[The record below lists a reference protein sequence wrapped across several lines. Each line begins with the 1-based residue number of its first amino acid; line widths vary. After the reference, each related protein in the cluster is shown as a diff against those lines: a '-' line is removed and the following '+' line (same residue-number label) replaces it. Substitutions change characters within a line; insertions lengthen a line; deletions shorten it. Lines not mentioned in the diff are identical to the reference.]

1 MEASNNEPRATRPV
15 SRTMGSA
22 PRTSDS
28 DPTTR
33 SSQPNSLAS
42 FPTVS
47 SLSPSPEGQCPSG
60 TTTRP
65 SVDADGHRPS
75 GTTTFPTSAA
85 HAVTDDDELF
95 CDSELPPPY
104 PVHEEAPL
112 AVAPTA
118 EQRQTNVV
126 KALQGKMADF
136 ISGSSQRHYR
146 TIVRELSDRQ
156 IPLNLLSD
164 ESKAKGLA
172 QMLEEDVC
180 SLSELVILGQ
190 FAKAIDDSDTRAAE
204 FLRDTAG
211 YKPQTDVT
219 VEHKTQ
225 GLASLTDTQ
234 LLTLLQALNPEQG
247 ALPEEVSNE

>member
-1 MEASNNEPRATRPV
+1 MEASNNEHCSPLSETTNVVSKHSETATYVTRVSEVTNSVPRP
-15 SRTMGSA
+15 
-22 PRTSDS
+22 
-28 DPTTR
+28 
-33 SSQPNSLAS
+33 SQPNSLAS

-47 SLSPSPEGQCPSG
+47 SLSPKPEGSVAGQHCPSG
-60 TTTRP
+60 TT
-65 SVDADGHRPS
+65 HI
-75 GTTTFPTSAA
+75 
-85 HAVTDDDELF
+85 VTDDEF
-95 CDSELPPPY
+95 VREPELPPPY

-247 ALPEEVSNE
+247 ALPEEVNNG

>member
-1 MEASNNEPRATRPV
+1 MEASNNEPRTPLSESATHV
-15 SRTMGSA
+15 SR
-22 PRTSDS
+22 P
-28 DPTTR
+28 
-33 SSQPNSLAS
+33 SQPNPPTS

-47 SLSPSPEGQCPSG
+47 SLSPSPEGHCPSG
-60 TTTRP
+60 TT
-65 SVDADGHRPS
+65 HI
-75 GTTTFPTSAA
+75 
-85 HAVTDDDELF
+85 VTDDEFTCPSD
-95 CDSELPPPY
+95 ELPPPY

-172 QMLEEDVC
+172 QMLEEDVL

-234 LLTLLQALNPEQG
+234 LLTLLQALNPEQSD
-247 ALPEEVSNE
+247 EVSNG

>member
-1 MEASNNEPRATRPV
+1 MEASNNEPRATL
-15 SRTMGSA
+15 
-22 PRTSDS
+22 SDS
-28 DPTTR
+28 TTHVPR
-33 SSQPNSLAS
+33 PSQPNSLAS

-47 SLSPSPEGQCPSG
+47 SLSPKPEG
-60 TTTRP
+60 
-65 SVDADGHRPS
+65 SVAGQHCPS

-85 HAVTDDDELF
+85 HAVTDDEF
-95 CDSELPPPY
+95 TCDSELPPPY

-234 LLTLLQALNPEQG
+234 LLTLLQALNPEQSD
-247 ALPEEVSNE
+247 EVSNG

>member
-1 MEASNNEPRATRPV
+1 MEASNNEPRATL
-15 SRTMGSA
+15 
-22 PRTSDS
+22 SDS
-28 DPTTR
+28 TTHVPR
-33 SSQPNSLAS
+33 PSQPNSLAS

-47 SLSPSPEGQCPSG
+47 SLSPKPEG
-60 TTTRP
+60 
-65 SVDADGHRPS
+65 SVAGQHCPS

-85 HAVTDDDELF
+85 HAVTDDEF
-95 CDSELPPPY
+95 TCDSELPPPY

-204 FLRDTAG
+204 FLRDTA
-211 YKPQTDVT
+211 VT
-219 VEHKTQ
+219 
-225 GLASLTDTQ
+225 SRR
-234 LLTLLQALNPEQG
+234 P
-247 ALPEEVSNE
+247 

>member
-1 MEASNNEPRATRPV
+1 MEASNNEPRTPLSESANHV
-15 SRTMGSA
+15 SR
-22 PRTSDS
+22 P
-28 DPTTR
+28 
-33 SSQPNSLAS
+33 SQPNSLAS

-47 SLSPSPEGQCPSG
+47 SLSPKPEGQCPSG
-60 TTTRP
+60 TTTF
-65 SVDADGHRPS
+65 S
-75 GTTTFPTSAA
+75 TSAA
-85 HAVTDDDELF
+85 HAVTDDEF
-95 CDSELPPPY
+95 TCEPELPPPY

-172 QMLEEDVC
+172 QMLEEDVL

-234 LLTLLQALNPEQG
+234 LLTLLQALNPEQSD
-247 ALPEEVSNE
+247 EVSNG

>member
-1 MEASNNEPRATRPV
+1 MEASNNEPRTPLSDSATHV
-15 SRTMGSA
+15 SR
-22 PRTSDS
+22 P
-28 DPTTR
+28 P
-33 SSQPNSLAS
+33 QPNPPTS

-47 SLSPSPEGQCPSG
+47 SLSPKPEGQCPSG
-60 TTTRP
+60 TT
-65 SVDADGHRPS
+65 HI
-75 GTTTFPTSAA
+75 
-85 HAVTDDDELF
+85 VTDDEF
-95 CDSELPPPY
+95 SCEPELPPPY

-172 QMLEEDVC
+172 QMLEEDVL

-234 LLTLLQALNPEQG
+234 LLTLLQALNPEQSD
-247 ALPEEVSNE
+247 EVSNG

>member
-1 MEASNNEPRATRPV
+1 MEASNNEPRTPLSDSATHV
-15 SRTMGSA
+15 SR
-22 PRTSDS
+22 P
-28 DPTTR
+28 
-33 SSQPNSLAS
+33 SQPNSLAS

-47 SLSPSPEGQCPSG
+47 SLSPKSEGQCPSG
-60 TTTRP
+60 TT
-65 SVDADGHRPS
+65 HI
-75 GTTTFPTSAA
+75 
-85 HAVTDDDELF
+85 VTDDEFACPSD
-95 CDSELPPPY
+95 ELPPPY

-234 LLTLLQALNPEQG
+234 LLTLLQALNPEQSD
-247 ALPEEVSNE
+247 EVSNG

>member
-1 MEASNNEPRATRPV
+1 MEVSNNEPRTPLSESTTHV
-15 SRTMGSA
+15 SR
-22 PRTSDS
+22 P
-28 DPTTR
+28 P
-33 SSQPNSLAS
+33 QPNPPTS

-47 SLSPSPEGQCPSG
+47 SLSPKPEGRCPSG
-60 TTTRP
+60 AT
-65 SVDADGHRPS
+65 HI
-75 GTTTFPTSAA
+75 
-85 HAVTDDDELF
+85 VTDDEF
-95 CDSELPPPY
+95 SCDSELPPPY

-172 QMLEEDVC
+172 QMLEEDVL

-234 LLTLLQALNPEQG
+234 LLTLLQALNPEQSD
-247 ALPEEVSNE
+247 EVSNG

>member
-1 MEASNNEPRATRPV
+1 MEASNNEPRATL
-15 SRTMGSA
+15 
-22 PRTSDS
+22 SDS
-28 DPTTR
+28 ATHVPR
-33 SSQPNSLAS
+33 PSQPNSLAS

-47 SLSPSPEGQCPSG
+47 SLSPKPEGQ
-60 TTTRP
+60 
-65 SVDADGHRPS
+65 RPS
-75 GTTTFPTSAA
+75 GTT
-85 HAVTDDDELF
+85 HIVTDDDF
-95 CDSELPPPY
+95 SCPSDELPPPY

-156 IPLNLLSD
+156 IPLSLLSD

-234 LLTLLQALNPEQG
+234 LLTLLQALNPEQSG
-247 ALPEEVSNE
+247 EVSNG

>member
-1 MEASNNEPRATRPV
+1 MEASNNEPRTPLSESTTHV
-15 SRTMGSA
+15 SR
-22 PRTSDS
+22 P
-28 DPTTR
+28 
-33 SSQPNSLAS
+33 SQPNPPTS

-47 SLSPSPEGQCPSG
+47 SLSPSPEGQ
-60 TTTRP
+60 
-65 SVDADGHRPS
+65 RPS
-75 GTTTFPTSAA
+75 GTT
-85 HAVTDDDELF
+85 HIVTDDDF
-95 CDSELPPPY
+95 SCPSDELPPPY

-172 QMLEEDVC
+172 QMLEEDVL

-234 LLTLLQALNPEQG
+234 LLTLLQALNPEQSD
-247 ALPEEVSNE
+247 EVSNG

>member
-1 MEASNNEPRATRPV
+1 MEASNNEPRTPLSESTNHV
-15 SRTMGSA
+15 SR
-22 PRTSDS
+22 P
-28 DPTTR
+28 
-33 SSQPNSLAS
+33 SQPNPPTS

-47 SLSPSPEGQCPSG
+47 SLSPKPEGQ
-60 TTTRP
+60 
-65 SVDADGHRPS
+65 RPS
-75 GTTTFPTSAA
+75 GTT
-85 HAVTDDDELF
+85 HIVTDDEFICPSD
-95 CDSELPPPY
+95 ELPPPY

-112 AVAPTA
+112 AVAPSA

-172 QMLEEDVC
+172 QMLEEDVL

-234 LLTLLQALNPEQG
+234 LLTLLQALNPEQSD
-247 ALPEEVSNE
+247 EVSNG

>member
-15 SRTMGSA
+15 SHT
-22 PRTSDS
+22 T

-33 SSQPNSLAS
+33 STQPNPLAS

-47 SLSPSPEGQCPSG
+47 SLSPKPEGSVAGQHCPSG
-60 TTTRP
+60 TT
-65 SVDADGHRPS
+65 HI
-75 GTTTFPTSAA
+75 
-85 HAVTDDDELF
+85 VTDDDF
-95 CDSELPPPY
+95 SCPSDELPPPY

-234 LLTLLQALNPEQG
+234 LLTLLQALNPEQSD
-247 ALPEEVSNE
+247 EVSNG

>member
-15 SRTMGSA
+15 PHTTTHV
-22 PRTSDS
+22 PR
-28 DPTTR
+28 P
-33 SSQPNSLAS
+33 SQPNSLAS

-47 SLSPSPEGQCPSG
+47 SLSPKPEGSVAGQHCPSG
-60 TTTRP
+60 TT
-65 SVDADGHRPS
+65 HI
-75 GTTTFPTSAA
+75 
-85 HAVTDDDELF
+85 VTDDEFACTPDGCKPEGCF
-95 CDSELPPPY
+95 INQDFPPPY

-172 QMLEEDVC
+172 QMLEEDVL

-234 LLTLLQALNPEQG
+234 LLTLLQALNPEQSD
-247 ALPEEVSNE
+247 EVSNG

>member
-1 MEASNNEPRATRPV
+1 MEASNNEPRATRPIPH
-15 SRTMGSA
+15 T
-22 PRTSDS
+22 T

-33 SSQPNSLAS
+33 SSQPNPLAS

-47 SLSPSPEGQCPSG
+47 SLSPKPEGQ
-60 TTTRP
+60 
-65 SVDADGHRPS
+65 RPS
-75 GTTTFPTSAA
+75 GTT
-85 HAVTDDDELF
+85 HIVTDDDF
-95 CDSELPPPY
+95 SCPSDELPPPY

-234 LLTLLQALNPEQG
+234 LLTLLQALNPEQSD
-247 ALPEEVSNE
+247 EVSNG

>member
-15 SRTMGSA
+15 PHMT
-22 PRTSDS
+22 

-33 SSQPNSLAS
+33 SSQPNPPTS

-47 SLSPSPEGQCPSG
+47 SLSPKPEGQ
-60 TTTRP
+60 
-65 SVDADGHRPS
+65 RPS
-75 GTTTFPTSAA
+75 GTT
-85 HAVTDDDELF
+85 HIVTDDEFTCTPDGCKPEGCFLDQEF
-95 CDSELPPPY
+95 PPPY

-234 LLTLLQALNPEQG
+234 LLTLLQALNPEQSD
-247 ALPEEVSNE
+247 EVSNG

>member
-1 MEASNNEPRATRPV
+1 MEASNNEPRTPLSESTTYVPRP
-15 SRTMGSA
+15 
-22 PRTSDS
+22 
-28 DPTTR
+28 
-33 SSQPNSLAS
+33 SQPNPLAS
-42 FPTVS
+42 FPTMS
-47 SLSPSPEGQCPSG
+47 SLSPKPEGSVAGHNCPSG
-60 TTTRP
+60 TNP
-65 SVDADGHRPS
+65 
-75 GTTTFPTSAA
+75 FPTSAA
-85 HAVTDDDELF
+85 HAVTDDDFVCEP
-95 CDSELPPPY
+95 ELPPPY

-112 AVAPTA
+112 PIAPTA

-136 ISGSSQRHYR
+136 ISGSSPRHYR

-164 ESKAKGLA
+164 ASRAKGLA

-180 SLSELVILGQ
+180 TLSELVILGQ

-247 ALPEEVSNE
+247 ALPEEVNQ

>member
-1 MEASNNEPRATRPV
+1 MEASNNEPRTPLSESTNHV
-15 SRTMGSA
+15 SR
-22 PRTSDS
+22 P
-28 DPTTR
+28 
-33 SSQPNSLAS
+33 SQPNPPTS

-47 SLSPSPEGQCPSG
+47 SLSPSPEGQ
-60 TTTRP
+60 
-65 SVDADGHRPS
+65 RPS
-75 GTTTFPTSAA
+75 GTT
-85 HAVTDDDELF
+85 HIVTDDDF
-95 CDSELPPPY
+95 SCPSDELPPPY

-172 QMLEEDVC
+172 QMLEEDVL

-234 LLTLLQALNPEQG
+234 LLTLLQALNPEQSD
-247 ALPEEVSNE
+247 EVSNG

>member
-15 SRTMGSA
+15 PHT
-22 PRTSDS
+22 T

-33 SSQPNSLAS
+33 PSQPNSLAS
-42 FPTVS
+42 FPTMS
-47 SLSPSPEGQCPSG
+47 SLSPKPEGSVAGHNCPSG
-60 TTTRP
+60 TN
-65 SVDADGHRPS
+65 S
-75 GTTTFPTSAA
+75 FPKSAA
-85 HAVTDDDELF
+85 HAVTDDDFVCEP
-95 CDSELPPPY
+95 ELPPPY

-136 ISGSSQRHYR
+136 ISGSSPRHYR

-164 ESKAKGLA
+164 ASRAKGLA

-180 SLSELVILGQ
+180 TLSELVILGQ

-225 GLASLTDTQ
+225 GLASLTDAQ
-234 LLTLLQALNPEQG
+234 LLTLLQALNPEQSDE
-247 ALPEEVSNE
+247 ASNG

>member
-1 MEASNNEPRATRPV
+1 MEASNNEPRTPLSESATHV
-15 SRTMGSA
+15 SR
-22 PRTSDS
+22 P
-28 DPTTR
+28 
-33 SSQPNSLAS
+33 SQPNPPTS

-47 SLSPSPEGQCPSG
+47 SLSPKPEGHCPSG
-60 TTTRP
+60 TT
-65 SVDADGHRPS
+65 HI
-75 GTTTFPTSAA
+75 
-85 HAVTDDDELF
+85 VTDDEFTCPSD
-95 CDSELPPPY
+95 ELPPPY

-172 QMLEEDVC
+172 QMLEEDVL

-234 LLTLLQALNPEQG
+234 LLTLLQALNPEQSD
-247 ALPEEVSNE
+247 EVSNG

>member
-1 MEASNNEPRATRPV
+1 METPNNEPRATRPIPH
-15 SRTMGSA
+15 TM
-22 PRTSDS
+22 DS
-28 DPTTR
+28 VPHTTDPTSR

-47 SLSPSPEGQCPSG
+47 SLSPKPEGQ
-60 TTTRP
+60 
-65 SVDADGHRPS
+65 RPS
-75 GTTTFPTSAA
+75 GTTPFPTSAA
-85 HAVTDDDELF
+85 HAVTDDDF
-95 CDSELPPPY
+95 SCPSDELPPPY

-112 AVAPTA
+112 VVAPNA
-118 EQRQTNVV
+118 EQKQTNIVN
-126 KALQGKMADF
+126 ALKGKMADF

-156 IPLNLLSD
+156 IPLNMLSD
-164 ESKAKGLA
+164 ASKAKGLA

-180 SLSELVILGQ
+180 TLSELVILGQ

-211 YKPQTDVT
+211 YKPQTDVS

-225 GLASLTDTQ
+225 GLASLTDAQ

-247 ALPEEVSNE
+247 ALPEEVSDE

>member
-1 MEASNNEPRATRPV
+1 MEASNNEPRTPLSESATHV
-15 SRTMGSA
+15 SRPSQSN
-22 PRTSDS
+22 P
-28 DPTTR
+28 PT
-33 SSQPNSLAS
+33 S

-47 SLSPSPEGQCPSG
+47 SLSPKPEGQ
-60 TTTRP
+60 
-65 SVDADGHRPS
+65 RPS
-75 GTTTFPTSAA
+75 GTT
-85 HAVTDDDELF
+85 HIVTDDEF
-95 CDSELPPPY
+95 TCEPELPPPY

-172 QMLEEDVC
+172 QMLEEDVL

-234 LLTLLQALNPEQG
+234 LLTLLQALNPEQSD
-247 ALPEEVSNE
+247 EVSNG

>member
-1 MEASNNEPRATRPV
+1 MEASNNEPRTPLSDSATYV
-15 SRTMGSA
+15 SR
-22 PRTSDS
+22 P
-28 DPTTR
+28 
-33 SSQPNSLAS
+33 SQPNPLAS
-42 FPTVS
+42 FPTMS
-47 SLSPSPEGQCPSG
+47 SLSPKPEGSVAGHNCPSG
-60 TTTRP
+60 TNP
-65 SVDADGHRPS
+65 
-75 GTTTFPTSAA
+75 FPTSAA
-85 HAVTDDDELF
+85 TPVVTDDDEF
-95 CDSELPPPY
+95 TCDSELPPPY

-112 AVAPTA
+112 PIAPTA
-118 EQRQTNVV
+118 GQRQTNVV

-136 ISGSSQRHYR
+136 ISGSSPRHYR

-164 ESKAKGLA
+164 ASRAKGLA

-180 SLSELVILGQ
+180 TLSELVILGQ

-234 LLTLLQALNPEQG
+234 LLTLLQALNPEQSD
-247 ALPEEVSNE
+247 EVSNG

>member
-1 MEASNNEPRATRPV
+1 MEASNNEPRATL
-15 SRTMGSA
+15 
-22 PRTSDS
+22 SDS
-28 DPTTR
+28 ATHVPR
-33 SSQPNSLAS
+33 PSQPNSLAS

-47 SLSPSPEGQCPSG
+47 SLSPTPEGHCPSG
-60 TTTRP
+60 TT
-65 SVDADGHRPS
+65 HI
-75 GTTTFPTSAA
+75 
-85 HAVTDDDELF
+85 VTDDEFTCPSD
-95 CDSELPPPY
+95 ELPPPY

-156 IPLNLLSD
+156 IPLSLLSD

-234 LLTLLQALNPEQG
+234 LLTLLQALNPEQSD
-247 ALPEEVSNE
+247 EVSNG

>member
-1 MEASNNEPRATRPV
+1 MEASNNEPRATRPIPH
-15 SRTMGSA
+15 T
-22 PRTSDS
+22 T

-33 SSQPNSLAS
+33 SSQPNPLAS

-47 SLSPSPEGQCPSG
+47 SLSPTPEGQ
-60 TTTRP
+60 
-65 SVDADGHRPS
+65 RPS
-75 GTTTFPTSAA
+75 GTT
-85 HAVTDDDELF
+85 HIVTDDEFTCPSD
-95 CDSELPPPY
+95 ELPPPY

-234 LLTLLQALNPEQG
+234 LLTLLQALNPEQSD
-247 ALPEEVSNE
+247 EVSNG

>member
-1 MEASNNEPRATRPV
+1 MEASNNEPRTPLSDSATHV
-15 SRTMGSA
+15 SR
-22 PRTSDS
+22 P
-28 DPTTR
+28 
-33 SSQPNSLAS
+33 SQPNPPTS

-47 SLSPSPEGQCPSG
+47 SLSPSPEGQ
-60 TTTRP
+60 
-65 SVDADGHRPS
+65 RPS
-75 GTTTFPTSAA
+75 GTT
-85 HAVTDDDELF
+85 HIVTDDEFTCPSD
-95 CDSELPPPY
+95 ELPPPY

-172 QMLEEDVC
+172 QMLEEDVL

-234 LLTLLQALNPEQG
+234 LLALLQALNPEQSD
-247 ALPEEVSNE
+247 EVSNG

>member
-15 SRTMGSA
+15 PHT
-22 PRTSDS
+22 T

-33 SSQPNSLAS
+33 PSQPNSLAS

-47 SLSPSPEGQCPSG
+47 SLSPKPEGQ
-60 TTTRP
+60 
-65 SVDADGHRPS
+65 RPS
-75 GTTTFPTSAA
+75 GATHIVA
-85 HAVTDDDELF
+85 DDEF
-95 CDSELPPPY
+95 ACEPELPPPY

-234 LLTLLQALNPEQG
+234 LLTLLQALNPEQSD
-247 ALPEEVSNE
+247 EVSNG

>member
-1 MEASNNEPRATRPV
+1 MEASNNEPRTPLSESTTHV
-15 SRTMGSA
+15 SR
-22 PRTSDS
+22 P
-28 DPTTR
+28 
-33 SSQPNSLAS
+33 SQPNPPTS

-47 SLSPSPEGQCPSG
+47 SLSPKPEGRCPSG
-60 TTTRP
+60 TT
-65 SVDADGHRPS
+65 HI
-75 GTTTFPTSAA
+75 
-85 HAVTDDDELF
+85 VTDDEFTCPSD
-95 CDSELPPPY
+95 ELPPPY

-112 AVAPTA
+112 AVTPTA

-172 QMLEEDVC
+172 QMLEEDVL

-234 LLTLLQALNPEQG
+234 LLTLLQALNPEQSD
-247 ALPEEVSNE
+247 EVSNG

>member
-1 MEASNNEPRATRPV
+1 MEASNNEPRATRPIPH
-15 SRTMGSA
+15 TM
-22 PRTSDS
+22 DS
-28 DPTTR
+28 VPHTMDPTTR
-33 SSQPNSLAS
+33 PSQPNSPTS

-47 SLSPSPEGQCPSG
+47 SLSPKPEGQ
-60 TTTRP
+60 
-65 SVDADGHRPS
+65 RPS
-75 GTTTFPTSAA
+75 GTT
-85 HAVTDDDELF
+85 HIVTDDEFTCPSD
-95 CDSELPPPY
+95 ELPPPY

-172 QMLEEDVC
+172 QMLEEDVL

-234 LLTLLQALNPEQG
+234 LLTLLQALNPEQSD
-247 ALPEEVSNE
+247 EVSNG

>member
-1 MEASNNEPRATRPV
+1 MEASNNELRATRPV
-15 SRTMGSA
+15 PHT
-22 PRTSDS
+22 T

-33 SSQPNSLAS
+33 STQPNPLAS
-42 FPTVS
+42 FPTMS
-47 SLSPSPEGQCPSG
+47 SLSPKPEGSVAGHNCPSG
-60 TTTRP
+60 TTT
-65 SVDADGHRPS
+65 S
-75 GTTTFPTSAA
+75 PTSAT
-85 HAVTDDDELF
+85 HAVTDDEFTCTPDGCKPEGCFLDQEF
-95 CDSELPPPY
+95 PPPY

-112 AVAPTA
+112 PIAPTA

-136 ISGSSQRHYR
+136 ISGSSPRHYR

-164 ESKAKGLA
+164 ESRAKGLA

-180 SLSELVILGQ
+180 TLSELVILGQ

-234 LLTLLQALNPEQG
+234 LLTLLQALNPEQSD
-247 ALPEEVSNE
+247 EVNNG

>member
-1 MEASNNEPRATRPV
+1 MEASNNEPRTPLSDSATHV
-15 SRTMGSA
+15 SR
-22 PRTSDS
+22 P
-28 DPTTR
+28 
-33 SSQPNSLAS
+33 SQPNSLAS

-47 SLSPSPEGQCPSG
+47 SLSPKPEGSVAGQHCPSG
-60 TTTRP
+60 TT
-65 SVDADGHRPS
+65 HI
-75 GTTTFPTSAA
+75 
-85 HAVTDDDELF
+85 VTDDEFTCPSD
-95 CDSELPPPY
+95 ELPPPY

-112 AVAPTA
+112 AVAPTV

-234 LLTLLQALNPEQG
+234 LLTLLQALNPEQSD
-247 ALPEEVSNE
+247 EVSNG

>member
-15 SRTMGSA
+15 PHT
-22 PRTSDS
+22 T
-28 DPTTR
+28 DPTPR
-33 SSQPNSLAS
+33 PSQPNPPTS

-47 SLSPSPEGQCPSG
+47 SLSPKPEGHCPSG
-60 TTTRP
+60 AT
-65 SVDADGHRPS
+65 HI
-75 GTTTFPTSAA
+75 
-85 HAVTDDDELF
+85 VTDDEF
-95 CDSELPPPY
+95 TCEPELPPPY

-219 VEHKTQ
+219 VEHKTR

-234 LLTLLQALNPEQG
+234 LLTLLQALNPEQSD
-247 ALPEEVSNE
+247 EVSNG

>member
-15 SRTMGSA
+15 PHT
-22 PRTSDS
+22 T

-33 SSQPNSLAS
+33 PSQPNSLAS

-47 SLSPSPEGQCPSG
+47 SLSPKPEGQ
-60 TTTRP
+60 
-65 SVDADGHRPS
+65 RPS
-75 GTTTFPTSAA
+75 GTTHIA
-85 HAVTDDDELF
+85 TDDEFTCTPDGCKPEGCFLDQEF
-95 CDSELPPPY
+95 PPPY

-234 LLTLLQALNPEQG
+234 LLTLLQALNPEQSD
-247 ALPEEVSNE
+247 EVSNG

>member
-1 MEASNNEPRATRPV
+1 MEASNNEPRATRPIPH
-15 SRTMGSA
+15 TMDFV
-22 PRTSDS
+22 PHTT

-33 SSQPNSLAS
+33 PSQPNPLAS

-47 SLSPSPEGQCPSG
+47 SLSPKPEGQ
-60 TTTRP
+60 
-65 SVDADGHRPS
+65 RPS
-75 GTTTFPTSAA
+75 GTT
-85 HAVTDDDELF
+85 HIVTDDDF
-95 CDSELPPPY
+95 SCPSDELPPPY

-234 LLTLLQALNPEQG
+234 LLTLLQALNPEQSD
-247 ALPEEVSNE
+247 EVSNG

>member
-15 SRTMGSA
+15 PHTM
-22 PRTSDS
+22 

-33 SSQPNSLAS
+33 PSQPNPLAS

-47 SLSPSPEGQCPSG
+47 SLSPKPEGQ
-60 TTTRP
+60 
-65 SVDADGHRPS
+65 RPS
-75 GTTTFPTSAA
+75 GTT
-85 HAVTDDDELF
+85 HIVTDDEFSCPSD
-95 CDSELPPPY
+95 ELPPPY

-156 IPLNLLSD
+156 IPLSLLSD

-234 LLTLLQALNPEQG
+234 LLTLLQALNPEQSD
-247 ALPEEVSNE
+247 EVSNG

>member
-15 SRTMGSA
+15 PHT
-22 PRTSDS
+22 T

-33 SSQPNSLAS
+33 PPQPNSFAS

-47 SLSPSPEGQCPSG
+47 SLSPKPEGQRPSG

-65 SVDADGHRPS
+65 SVDADGHRP
-75 GTTTFPTSAA
+75 TRAT
-85 HAVTDDDELF
+85 HIVTDDEF
-95 CDSELPPPY
+95 ICEPELPPPY

-234 LLTLLQALNPEQG
+234 LLTLLQALNPEQSD
-247 ALPEEVSNE
+247 EVSNG

>member
-1 MEASNNEPRATRPV
+1 MEASNNEPRTPLSESATHV
-15 SRTMGSA
+15 SR
-22 PRTSDS
+22 P
-28 DPTTR
+28 
-33 SSQPNSLAS
+33 SQPNSLAS

-47 SLSPSPEGQCPSG
+47 SLSPKPEGQ
-60 TTTRP
+60 
-65 SVDADGHRPS
+65 RPS
-75 GTTTFPTSAA
+75 GTT
-85 HAVTDDDELF
+85 HIVTDDEF
-95 CDSELPPPY
+95 TCEPELPPPY

-234 LLTLLQALNPEQG
+234 LLTLLQALNPEQSD
-247 ALPEEVSNE
+247 EVSNG

>member
-1 MEASNNEPRATRPV
+1 MEASNNEPRTPLSESATHV
-15 SRTMGSA
+15 SR
-22 PRTSDS
+22 P
-28 DPTTR
+28 
-33 SSQPNSLAS
+33 SQPNSLAS

-47 SLSPSPEGQCPSG
+47 SLSPMPEGSVAGQHCPSG
-60 TTTRP
+60 TT
-65 SVDADGHRPS
+65 HI
-75 GTTTFPTSAA
+75 
-85 HAVTDDDELF
+85 VTDDEF
-95 CDSELPPPY
+95 TCDSELPPPY

-112 AVAPTA
+112 AVTPTA

-136 ISGSSQRHYR
+136 ISGSSQRHYS

-234 LLTLLQALNPEQG
+234 LLTLLQALNPEQSD
-247 ALPEEVSNE
+247 EVSNG

>member
-1 MEASNNEPRATRPV
+1 MEASNNEPRTPLSDSATHV
-15 SRTMGSA
+15 SR
-22 PRTSDS
+22 P
-28 DPTTR
+28 
-33 SSQPNSLAS
+33 SQPNPPTS

-47 SLSPSPEGQCPSG
+47 SLSPKPEGSVADHNCPSG
-60 TTTRP
+60 TT
-65 SVDADGHRPS
+65 HI
-75 GTTTFPTSAA
+75 
-85 HAVTDDDELF
+85 VTDDEFTCPSD
-95 CDSELPPPY
+95 ELPPPY

-234 LLTLLQALNPEQG
+234 LLTLLQALNPEQSD
-247 ALPEEVSNE
+247 EVSNG

>member
-15 SRTMGSA
+15 PHT
-22 PRTSDS
+22 T

-33 SSQPNSLAS
+33 PSQPNPPTS

-47 SLSPSPEGQCPSG
+47 SLSPKPEGQCPSG
-60 TTTRP
+60 AT
-65 SVDADGHRPS
+65 HI
-75 GTTTFPTSAA
+75 
-85 HAVTDDDELF
+85 VTDDEF
-95 CDSELPPPY
+95 ICEPELPPPY

-172 QMLEEDVC
+172 QMLEEDVL

-234 LLTLLQALNPEQG
+234 LLTLLQALNPEQSD
-247 ALPEEVSNE
+247 EVSNG